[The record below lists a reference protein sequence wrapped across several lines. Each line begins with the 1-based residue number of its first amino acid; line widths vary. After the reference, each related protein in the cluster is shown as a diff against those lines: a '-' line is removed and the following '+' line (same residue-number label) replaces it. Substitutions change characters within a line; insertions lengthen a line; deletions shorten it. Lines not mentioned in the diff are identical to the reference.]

1 MRKKLSKKVLYII
14 NVIAF
19 SFTMFSAN
27 AMGLLFPSPNI
38 SISGLDKA
46 KSLLRSVF
54 VLEVIKII
62 LLIAILVFAIKISC
76 TLKKM
81 LKK

>member
-1 MRKKLSKKVLYII
+1 MKKVLCII
-14 NVIAF
+14 NAIVF
-19 SFTMFSAN
+19 SFAMFSAN

-38 SISGLDKA
+38 TVSGLDKA

-76 TLKKM
+76 TLKKI